1 MFWGSH
7 RVRVDEKGRL
17 AIPAQFRRQ
26 LPEGSF
32 ISIGQD
38 GVLTIY
44 PPEQWDSLAS
54 RLQDPLLGPEQRALS
69 RALFSQAVACEFD
82 AQGRVSLSS
91 EQRRLAGIEPRST
104 VAVIGNGARV
114 EIWAEERGF
123 ERVNGV
129 LFDLGLSSDQLEDP
143 SRGFSFR
150 LDGPLDMRMDVA
162 APVSAARVVNE
173 LPERELAALIRRLGE
188 ERWAVRIAR
197 FIA

>member
-104 VAVIGNGARV
+104 VAVVGGGSRV
-114 EIWAEERGF
+114 EIWPEPSWEPYSEDARGRF
-123 ERVNGV
+123 T
-129 LFDLGLSSDQLEDP
+129 
-143 SRGFSFR
+143 
-150 LDGPLDMRMDVA
+150 
-162 APVSAARVVNE
+162 
-173 LPERELAALIRRLGE
+173 ELADRVIE
-188 ERWAVRIAR
+188 AR
-197 FIA
+197 

>member
-44 PPEQWDSLAS
+44 PPEQWETLAS

-91 EQRRLAGIEPRST
+91 EQRRLAGIDPRST

-114 EIWAEERGF
+114 EIWAEARWDSYSGDAVG
-123 ERVNGV
+123 R
-129 LFDLGLSSDQLEDP
+129 FD
-143 SRGFSFR
+143 
-150 LDGPLDMRMDVA
+150 
-162 APVSAARVVNE
+162 
-173 LPERELAALIRRLGE
+173 ELADKVIQGR
-188 ERWAVRIAR
+188 V
-197 FIA
+197 